1 MSATVGCPE
10 CGAEVRF
17 TTPGAVVAICA
28 HCRSAI
34 AKRGLDY
41 QKLGKVAEIA
51 EVPSPLHLGLYGKAH
66 GGFRI
71 VGRIQLD
78 HGAGTWNEWY
88 LALDNGRWLWLAET
102 QGRYY
107 LSMPLGVIANQP
119 TFELIHLGRT

>member
-1 MSATVGCPE
+1 MSGVAGCPE
-10 CGAEVRF
+10 CGAEVHF
-17 TTPGAVVAICA
+17 STPGAVLTICQ
-28 HCRSAI
+28 HCTSAV

-41 QKLGKVAEIA
+41 TKLGKVAQLA
-51 EVPSPLHLGLYGKAH
+51 EVASPLRVGLHGAAH
-66 GGFRI
+66 GGFRV

-107 LSMPLGVIANQP
+107 LSMPLGPIAD
-119 TFELIHLGRT
+119 